1 MAPQIKKS
9 KKKGSGPGLARK
21 LLPGSGRPSDP
32 SQIAVEMK
40 LAGPGILISTQ
51 ASTALLNQGY
61 ITPSLSALNQAA
73 SWKGIYDEFRLVEV
87 EYHIQAVGLNNGVTK
102 FVVDDSEA
110 STPSRSW
117 IENRIGHVLS
127 NNSCAPNSHKVIRY
141 CAQDLT
147 DLAWNGT
154 YSAATYTPF
163 ALKMYTDATYFGS
176 TPSVNVFYIWWIGR
190 FQFRGIGANQ

>member
-1 MAPQIKKS
+1 MGKMKGKK
-9 KKKGSGPGLARK
+9 RK
-21 LLPGSGRPSDP
+21 ETLSNRLLPGSGKPSDP
-32 SQIAVEMK
+32 AQIVVQQK
-40 LAGPGILISTQ
+40 ISGPGVLISSQ

-61 ITPSLSALNQAA
+61 ITPSLSALNSAA

-110 STPSRSW
+110 STPSKTW
-117 IENRIGHVLS
+117 IENRVGHIVA
-127 NNSCAPNSHKVIRY
+127 NNSCAPNSHRVIRY
-141 CAQDLT
+141 KAQDFE
-147 DLAWNGT
+147 DLKWQGT

-163 ALKMYTDATYFGS
+163 ALKMYTDATYFGT
-176 TPSVNVFYIWWIGR
+176 TPSVNLFYIWWIGK